1 MKIVK
6 FLSTLF
12 FGIVL
17 GISLTI
23 GGVALGG
30 YLAWTTEGSIGT
42 VTNLATQYVGELP
55 VNFGDDIKAMSLG
68 TYVTNVVG
76 MVTDIGNAQ
85 VSDIEKFLG
94 TDFVSKGLS
103 DVIGID
109 QAILQPSTFG
119 NLGST
124 ITNNLTVRVL
134 QEKFDIALAS
144 MPVFEDP
151 DFLDSPIAD
160 AFPTLEQKNLDAFID
175 VVYDADVLENP
186 ELVASP
192 QLLQSLGTTPLVTLS
207 SDFGTILNDMTIG
220 ELVTVTVEEGPNQS
234 SKILIYLADKR
245 IAELDSAINTMRLS
259 DAIEITEESH
269 AVLQA
274 IANDSLE
281 SLGDTAHMTEVINGL
296 TLGDFIEI
304 TEDDEPILQALQ
316 NTSIANLSTE
326 IGLLTVADVFENSSE
341 GVLCLVPPETTIQE
355 IPVVLSQAVADTSLY
370 ALAAVGLFD
379 ISEPGTL
386 TRNTV
391 YNSTVEDVVN
401 AYAQSMRP
409 SDMVNWVILYDG
421 LLPGWFALSPFND
434 PSIKQV
440 NLQDL
445 LTDGSITQITV
456 SINSV
461 STNNVWKI
469 SQTTLDNLFGIGN
482 PAEPGVV
489 FTPVGDINLIVEGDP
504 LTPTVNTFDI
514 PFSFDMAS
522 LDGFGDTSRILIG
535 NDIRMVIERGG
546 YMYFNGVS
554 GHVYADADNANAD
567 YTQLSVATNLPL
579 VTYKLV
585 KKDSISPE
593 VPNLLLEFD
602 PA

>member
-30 YLAWTTEGSIGT
+30 YLVWTKEGSIGT
-42 VTNLATQYVGELP
+42 VTDLANQYVGELP
-55 VNFGDDIKAMSLG
+55 VNFSDDIKAMSLG
-68 TYVTNVVG
+68 TYITNVVT
-76 MVTDIGNAQ
+76 MVTDIGNAE
-85 VSDIEKFLG
+85 VSELERFLG

-103 DVIGID
+103 DVIGIE

-134 QEKFDIALAS
+134 QEKFDVSLAS

-175 VVYDADVLENP
+175 VVYDEDVIENP
-186 ELVASP
+186 ELIASP
-192 QLLQSLGTTPLVTLS
+192 QLLQSLGTTPLVELS
-207 SDFGTILNDMTIG
+207 SDFGNILNDMTIG
-220 ELVTVTVEEGPNQS
+220 ELVTVNIEPGPEQS
-234 SKILIYLADKR
+234 SKILIYLADKK
-245 IAELDSAINTMRLS
+245 IAELDTAINTMRLS
-259 DAIEITEESH
+259 DAIDITEDSH

-281 SLGDTAHMTEVINGL
+281 SLGDTEHMTEVINGL
-296 TLGDFIEI
+296 ALGDFIEI
-304 TEDDEPILQALQ
+304 TEEDEPILQALQ
-316 NTSIANLSTE
+316 NTSIADLSTE

-355 IPVVLSQAVADTSLY
+355 IPVVLSAAVADTSLY
-370 ALAAVGLFD
+370 TLSAVGLFD
-379 ISEPGTL
+379 ITEPGTL

-401 AYAQSMRP
+401 AYAQSKLP
-409 SDMVNWVILYDG
+409 TEMVNWVVLYDG
-421 LLPGWFALSPFND
+421 VLPAWVALSPLNNPPF
-434 PSIKQV
+434 QLV

-445 LTDGSITQITV
+445 LTDGSITQV
-456 SINSV
+456 SATIDSV
-461 STNNVWKI
+461 VTNNVWKI
-469 SQTTLDNLFGIGN
+469 SQHTLDNLFGIGD

-489 FTPVGDINLIVEGDP
+489 LFPVGNINIIIEGDP
-504 LTPTVNTFDI
+504 LTPTLNTFEM
-514 PFSFDMAS
+514 PFSFDMS
-522 LDGFGDTSRILIG
+522 NLDGAADTSKVLIG
-535 NDIRMVIERGG
+535 NDIRIVIERGG
-546 YMYFNGVS
+546 YMSFNGVL
-554 GHVYADADNANAD
+554 GHVYADADTIDLD
-567 YTQLSVATNLPL
+567 YTQLSVLTNEP
-579 VTYKLV
+579 TITFKLV
-585 KKDSISPE
+585 KEDSLSPE
-593 VPNLLLEFD
+593 VPNTLLEYD
-602 PA
+602 PS